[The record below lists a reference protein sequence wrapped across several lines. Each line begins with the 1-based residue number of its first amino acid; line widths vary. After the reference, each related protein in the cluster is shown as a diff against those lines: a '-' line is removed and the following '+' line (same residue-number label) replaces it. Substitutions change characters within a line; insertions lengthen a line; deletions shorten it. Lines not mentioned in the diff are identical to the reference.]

1 MGIDAKQKTDK
12 ATRIEANLEPL
23 VRTGRLVLNIDQR
36 DNPHMR
42 RLEEQFLMFSLQMR
56 YPADGPDC
64 VEGALRWL
72 RDKTAQAI
80 PTQTISTQTIRSRN
94 KQRL

>member
-1 MGIDAKQKTDK
+1 M
-12 ATRIEANLEPL
+12 
-23 VRTGRLVLNIDQR
+23 RTGRLILNIDQQ

-64 VEGALRWL
+64 VESALRWL
-72 RDKTAQAI
+72 RDKTAQSTPA
-80 PTQTISTQTIRSRN
+80 QTISTKYYRSRN